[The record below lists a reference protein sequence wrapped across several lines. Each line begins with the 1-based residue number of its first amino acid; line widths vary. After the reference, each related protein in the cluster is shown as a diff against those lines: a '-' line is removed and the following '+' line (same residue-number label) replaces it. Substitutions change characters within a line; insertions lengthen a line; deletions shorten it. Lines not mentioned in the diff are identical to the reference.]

1 VTYETVKNWIRQ
13 EKLPAYETPV
23 GHHLIL
29 ITECSEFLERFKM
42 SVLQEIVEKLFS
54 KKKTRRRTVR

>member
-1 VTYETVKNWIRQ
+1 MTYETVKNWIRRD
-13 EKLPAYETPV
+13 KLPAYETPG
-23 GHHLIL
+23 GHHRIL

-42 SVLQEIVEKLFS
+42 SVLQEIVEKLYS